1 MRVVRVRRGSVAIL
15 RAPALHAGLAGFF
28 SALGQAP
35 WGLWPATL
43 VAMAVVMLAVAR
55 VPHGGAHS
63 AGVRAGFWRGW
74 VAGAAGFALA
84 MVWIIEPFF
93 IEPERHAWMA
103 PFALILMAGGLAL
116 FWGLAGAF
124 AIWAARATVARLWL
138 FALAM
143 LALEALRGHVFT
155 GFPWAMLGHIWIDT
169 PVSQLAALTGSL
181 GLSALALGL
190 SAGLATL
197 WLRLRRGQGGRA
209 AIIALAVLAVTGAG
223 WLWGQAR
230 LSSHGPEDREMRV
243 RLVQPNAPQ
252 ALKWDRHF
260 AEMFFFR
267 HLDLTA
273 APATDG
279 RAPDLVIW
287 SETAVPFYLDNPM
300 DGLKMAADAAGGA
313 PLILGIQRREAGQDG
328 ALHYFNSLAVL
339 DDAGDVTAVYDK
351 HHLVPFGEYV
361 PVLGPLAERQGWD
374 WLSGFAAQALLGY
387 TPGPGP
393 QVLELGDLGRVLPL
407 ICYEAIFPRHL
418 RSPERPDWIL
428 QITNDAWFGEWVGPF
443 QHLAQARLRAIE
455 QGLPVVRAA
464 NTGVSAVI
472 DARGQIVQALGL
484 NQTGFVDSDLP
495 GALESTVYSRF
506 SDTLWHLLLVA
517 GVLAAVLHGLRE
529 KRLTRGAQRASRL

>member
-1 MRVVRVRRGSVAIL
+1 MARGQQRSLALL
-15 RAPALHAGLAGFF
+15 RAPAFGAALAGLAT
-28 SALGQAP
+28 ALGQAP
-35 WGLWPATL
+35 WGLWPLTL
-43 VAMAVVMLAVAR
+43 LALAVVMLAVAR
-55 VPHGGAHS
+55 APGP
-63 AGVRAGFWRGW
+63 RAGFWRGW
-74 VAGAAGFALA
+74 VAGTAGFGLA

-116 FWGLAGAF
+116 FWGAAAAF
-124 AIWAARATVARLWL
+124 AVWAARSTLARLWL
-138 FALAM
+138 FALFM
-143 LALEALRGHVFT
+143 LALEALRGHIFT
-155 GFPWAMLGHIWIDT
+155 GLPWAMLGHIWIDT
-169 PVSQLAALTGSL
+169 PVAQLAALSGAL

-197 WLRLRRGQGGRA
+197 WLRLRRGQRMRA
-209 AIIALAVLAVTGAG
+209 AVVALLLLAVPGAG

-230 LSSHGPEDREMRV
+230 LAAPGPADHALRL

-260 AEMFFFR
+260 AEMFFYR

-273 APATDG
+273 APASDG

-287 SETAVPFYLDNPM
+287 SETSVPFYLDNPM
-300 DGLKMAADAAGGA
+300 DGLRMAADAAGEA
-313 PLILGIQRREAGQDG
+313 ALILGIQRRQTGPGGGTQ
-328 ALHYFNSLAVL
+328 YFNSMAVL
-339 DDAGDVTAVYDK
+339 DAAGGLSDVYDK

-361 PVLGPLAERQGWD
+361 PILGPWAERAGID
-374 WLSGFAAQALLGY
+374 WLSGFAAQALIGY

-393 QVLELGDLGRVLPL
+393 RLMDLGALDQGGLGRVLPL

-418 RSPERPDWIL
+418 RTAERPDWIL

-472 DARGQIVQALGL
+472 DARGQMVQALGL
-484 NQTGFVDSDLP
+484 NQTGHVDADLP
-495 GALESTVYSRF
+495 GALNATVYSRF
-506 SDTLWHLLLVA
+506 TDRLWHLLLFA
-517 GVLAAVLHGLRE
+517 GVLAVLVRALRE
-529 KRLTRGAQRASRL
+529 KRLTRGAHRASRI